1 LPRISVFACESQP
14 VTVEGLRKVLS
25 EHEDLEFVG
34 AVSRISE
41 AMEALGRVR
50 PDIALIDL
58 AAGLPPALRLVG
70 GLKSVSART
79 QGVLWVAD
87 LPESEAFRALQ
98 VGVRGIAKKTLPVGK
113 LIECLREVG
122 QGKIWMDEPQPAPDF
137 LRNREAS
144 RLTPREKQIVALIC
158 RGMRNKQIAENLH
171 ITPGTVKV
179 HLMHIFEKT
188 GLKDRLALAVRG
200 RELIG
205 AERAVEETVAG

>member
-1 LPRISVFACESQP
+1 M
-14 VTVEGLRKVLS
+14 VEGLRKVLA
-25 EHEDLEFVG
+25 ENEDLEFVG
-34 AVSRISE
+34 AVAKASE
-41 AMEALGRVR
+41 AVEALARVR

-58 AAGLPPALRLVG
+58 ANGVSPALRLLG
-70 GLKSVSART
+70 SLRAASAKT
-79 QGVLWVAD
+79 HVVLWVAD
-87 LPESEAFRALQ
+87 LPEAEAFRALQ
-98 VGVRGIAKKTLPVGK
+98 MGVRGIVKKTLPVSK

-122 QGKIWMDEPQPAPDF
+122 QGKIWMDEPQPAPEF

-205 AERAVEETVAG
+205 MDREVEEPVSR

>member
-1 LPRISVFACESQP
+1 MPPISVFACESQP

-25 EHEDLEFVG
+25 ECEDLEFAG
-34 AVSRISE
+34 SVSKVTE
-41 AMEALGRVR
+41 ALEELGRVR

-58 AAGLPPALRLVG
+58 AGGFAPALRLVT
-70 GLKSVSART
+70 GLRT
-79 QGVLWVAD
+79 ATPQSLPVLWVVD
-87 LPESEAFRALQ
+87 LPEAEAFRALQ
-98 VGVRGIAKKTLPVGK
+98 MGVRGIVKKTLPAAK
-113 LIECLREVG
+113 LVECLREVARG
-122 QGKIWMDEPQPAPDF
+122 RVWMDEPQPAAEF

-144 RLTPREKQIVALIC
+144 RLTPRKKQIVALIC
-158 RGMRNKQIAENLH
+158 RGLRNKQIAENLH

-205 AERAVEETVAG
+205 PELLAEEPVSR

>member
-1 LPRISVFACESQP
+1 MPRISVFACESQP
-14 VTVEGLRKVLS
+14 VTVEGLQKVLA
-25 EHEDLEFVG
+25 EHEDFEFVG
-34 AVSRISE
+34 AVSKVSE
-41 AMEALGRVR
+41 AMEAFGRVR

-58 AAGLPPALRLVG
+58 AAGLAPALRLVG
-70 GLKSVSART
+70 GLKTVSPKS
-79 QGVLWVAD
+79 QGVLWVVD
-87 LPESEAFRALQ
+87 LPEPEAFRALQ
-98 VGVRGIAKKTLPVGK
+98 AGTRGIVKKTLPVAK

-122 QGKIWMDEPQPAPDF
+122 RGKIWMDEPQPAPDF

-200 RELIG
+200 RDLVG
-205 AERAVEETVAG
+205 AERGLEEPVTS